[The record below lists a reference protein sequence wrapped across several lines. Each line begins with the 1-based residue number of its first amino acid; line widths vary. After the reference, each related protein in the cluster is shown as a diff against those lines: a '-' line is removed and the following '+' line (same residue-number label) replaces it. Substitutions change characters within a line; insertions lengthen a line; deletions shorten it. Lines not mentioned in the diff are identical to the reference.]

1 MGCSNS
7 RGDRLTRYDS
17 GLNPLF
23 WNTLFECIRRADE
36 LSPLDKRILIASP
49 WLSDVELKG
58 CRWHPS
64 QISAMVDT
72 TKFSNLVDVLGK
84 LVDLGYR
91 VDLVVAA
98 RKGKFL
104 PPKNNSQVMREKKLI
119 ENATSKGIRCSFK
132 SDFHSKELATPFAL
146 LSGSANWTNNG
157 LWNLIEHL
165 EFKHKDRSVDAPS
178 FNQNLTT
185 VFDTYQP
192 LKGLTLNQI
201 QVEQGKSTNLHPIHE
216 TEIVKPKPTGGQA
229 FVAYV
234 EEDSVLGTSEIK
246 EKSKDD
252 NAAQTLL
259 DIIQAMQDGN
269 SGEEILEKA
278 SMLLQMIG

>member
-1 MGCSNS
+1 M
-7 RGDRLTRYDS
+7 
-17 GLNPLF
+17 
-23 WNTLFECIRRADE
+23 FESIRRADE
-36 LSPLDKRILIASP
+36 VSPSDKRILIASP

-72 TKFSNLVDVLGK
+72 AKFCSLVDVLGT
-84 LVDLGYR
+84 LVDLGYE

-119 ENATSKGIRCSFK
+119 ENATSKGVRCSFK
-132 SDFHSKELATPFAL
+132 PDFHSKELATPFAL

-165 EFKHKDRSVDAPS
+165 EFKHKERTVDTPS
-178 FNQNLTT
+178 FNQNLST

-192 LKGLTLNQI
+192 LTGLILNQT
-201 QVEQGKSTNLHPIHE
+201 QVQQGKSSNLHPIHE
-216 TEIVKPKPTGGQA
+216 TEIVKPKPTGGEA

-234 EEDSVLGTSEIK
+234 EEDSLLGAAEIE
-246 EKSKDD
+246 EKSKEDS
-252 NAAQTLL
+252 AAQTLL
-259 DIIQAMQDGN
+259 NIIQAMQGGD
-269 SGEEILEKA
+269 SSEEVLEKA
-278 SMLLQMIG
+278 TLLLEMLG

>member
-1 MGCSNS
+1 M
-7 RGDRLTRYDS
+7 TRYDS

-36 LSPLDKRILIASP
+36 VNPSDKRILIASP

-58 CRWHPS
+58 CRWHPN
-64 QISAMVDT
+64 QVSAMVDT
-72 TKFSNLVDVLGK
+72 AKFCSLVDVLGT
-84 LVDLGYR
+84 LVGLGYE

-132 SDFHSKELATPFAL
+132 PDFHSKELATPFAL

-165 EFKHKDRSVDAPS
+165 EFKHKERTADASS
-178 FNQNLTT
+178 FSQNLST

-192 LKGLTLNQI
+192 LTELTLNQT
-201 QVEQGKSTNLHPIHE
+201 QVQQGKSANLHPIHE
-216 TEIVKPKPTGGQA
+216 TEIVKPKPTKGEA
-229 FVAYV
+229 FVSYV
-234 EEDSVLGTSEIK
+234 KEDSHLDAAELE
-246 EKSKDD
+246 EKSKGDS
-252 NAAQTLL
+252 AAQTLL
-259 DIIQAMQDGN
+259 DIIQAMQGGD
-269 SGEEILEKA
+269 SSEEVLEKA
-278 SMLLQMIG
+278 TLLLEMLG